1 MNHRFITFRN
11 FSFGDPDPV
20 SPVRET
26 FYISF
31 QWALALQ
38 NSIL

>member
-1 MNHRFITFRN
+1 MNNRFIAFRK

-31 QWALALQ
+31 QWALAL
-38 NSIL
+38 